1 MAQPL
6 QLQPFTMSRRLSA
19 VLLASFLALP
29 ALAATRITF
38 DIHGAPTAIEWA
50 AAAFPLRYEID
61 PRVNQ
66 LHPNAR
72 AMVDRAFAAWSSLP
86 EANIRFEARGT
97 SAASHG
103 QGIKVDVAD
112 QLLSGQGAMAIT
124 TYSYDE
130 STGNMVDAD
139 ISVDPSL
146 FNGSVNA
153 QAALE
158 HEVGHTLGL
167 DHSAVISSV
176 MYPYVGP
183 NGVPAELDVDDRIG
197 ISTIYPKSDPTLR
210 GATLQGRVYGADGA
224 IFAAQVVAVNEQ
236 GQPVATTL
244 TNAAGE
250 FTLLTVPTGR
260 YRLYAEPLDGPV
272 VVASMQGT
280 WRAAP
285 LKPFATE
292 FYDGTL
298 DVTNGQVYGNLVVN
312 TGGGSPLNPRVIGSC
327 AADGNSVSL
336 TTTPVVVKPG
346 DSLKLTIGGDG
357 FVSGQTQFEVLN
369 PAFRRTSDFEYWGG
383 AVSATYAVAA
393 DAATGSSVIVV
404 RNGADTAALTG
415 ALKVHRP
422 AKTRAARS

>member
-1 MAQPL
+1 
-6 QLQPFTMSRRLSA
+6 MSRRLSA
-19 VLLASFLALP
+19 VLLASLLTLP

-50 AAAFPLRYEID
+50 AAAFPLRYDVD

-72 AMVDRAFAAWSSLP
+72 AMVDRAFAAWSTLP
-86 EANIRFEARGT
+86 EANIRFEARGI
-97 SAASHG
+97 AATSHG
-103 QGIKVDVAD
+103 QGINVNVAD

-183 NGVPAELDVDDRIG
+183 NGVPAELDIDDRIG

-210 GATLQGRVYGADGA
+210 GATLQGRVSGADGG

-250 FTLLTVPTGR
+250 FTLLTVPAGR

-272 VVASMQGT
+272 VVESMQGT
-280 WRAAP
+280 WRQAAP

-292 FYDGTL
+292 FYEGNL
-298 DVTNGQVYGNLVVN
+298 DVQNGQVYGNLVVN
-312 TGGGSPLNPRVIGSC
+312 TGGGALLNPRVIGSN
-327 AADGNSVSL
+327 AAASNSVSL

-346 DSLKLTIGGDG
+346 DSIKLTIGGDG
-357 FVSGQTQFEVLN
+357 FVAGKTQFEVLN
-369 PAFRRTSDFEYWGG
+369 PAFQRTSDFEYWGG
-383 AVSATYAVAA
+383 AVSATYNVAA
-393 DAATGSSVIVV
+393 DAATASSVIVV

-422 AKTRAARS
+422 AKTRAARR